1 VLDTGAV
8 FTTITPEMVDL
19 VGYGVR
25 DGTRRTR
32 VRTAVGS
39 EEGFLLEVARLD
51 VLGLARP
58 QFPVHVFDLGH
69 DDIDGLLGLNF
80 LSELND
86 EVRSAERRI
95 LVEEIEPAAP
105 ARSWSTVA
113 TSASKSRANPLSV
126 PHHAAAGGLIARA
139 AEASDRSTRRNA

>member
-1 VLDTGAV
+1 MTRHETRFVTDGELLIVRGRVTGPLGTTIGRFVLDTGAV

-19 VGYGVR
+19 VGYGAR

-58 QFPVHVFDLGH
+58 RFPVHVFDLGH

-80 LSELND
+80 LSELNY

-105 ARSWSTVA
+105 ARS
-113 TSASKSRANPLSV
+113 
-126 PHHAAAGGLIARA
+126 
-139 AEASDRSTRRNA
+139 

>member
-1 VLDTGAV
+1 MMRHETRFVTDGELLIIRGHVTGPLGTSIGRFVLDTGAV

-25 DGTRRTR
+25 DATRRTR

-51 VLGLARP
+51 VLGLTRP
-58 QFPVHVFDLGH
+58 RFPVHVFDLGH

-80 LSELND
+80 
-86 EVRSAERRI
+86 
-95 LVEEIEPAAP
+95 
-105 ARSWSTVA
+105 
-113 TSASKSRANPLSV
+113 
-126 PHHAAAGGLIARA
+126 
-139 AEASDRSTRRNA
+139 